1 MMIETKIS
9 STFVSQVAPVGFA
22 DAADA
27 VEQLSGQEIE
37 SGRVRLSV
45 QDRIG
50 EGLAGAVWYSGVLH
64 TGSILIPA
72 VKVDIV
78 VSPWSAGRTEIG
90 LRPLSRIGQATSLR
104 ASRFFDSAWA
114 LLPELVDQIAAKVP
128 TGTEVPARV
137 SMAA

>member
-1 MMIETKIS
+1 MIEARIS

-27 VEQLSGQEIE
+27 VERLSGLEVE
-37 SGRVRLSV
+37 AGRVRLQV
-45 QDRIG
+45 QERIG

-64 TGSILIPA
+64 SGSRLTPA

-90 LRPLSRIGQATSLR
+90 LRPLSRIGQPTSLR
-104 ASRFFDSAWA
+104 ARRFFDSAWTA
-114 LLPELVDQIAAKVP
+114 LPELVDQIASRVP